1 MNFEGDEAVFS
12 TGKRE
17 YANYAEIIGINPD
30 NELFCGCD
38 DSFGGGSLSPE
49 ECQELADHMIVQ
61 WQSFKEQ
68 HKAIGY

>member
-1 MNFEGDEAVFS
+1 MIFEGDEVVFS

-38 DSFGGGSLSPE
+38 DNFGNKNLSPE
-49 ECQELADHMIVQ
+49 ECQELADHMIAQ